1 MAPTWGSQLRL
12 CALLAAAF
20 SSGIVD
26 AAVTVNSTV
35 LVIARDANASYSG
48 TSVLQGYGIPF
59 QVVNLSLM
67 GAGLPQLNSTPDSGN
82 FGGIVTVSA
91 RKYKGGDDWKGALSD
106 KQWQELYKYQE
117 SFGVRMVRLNSYPS
131 ADFGVQAA
139 GDASTADLP
148 VAITDAKEFATANL
162 VA

>member
-1 MAPTWGSQLRL
+1 MAPTWGLQLRL
-12 CALLAAAF
+12 CALLTAALNY
-20 SSGIVD
+20 GIAD
-26 AAVTVNSTV
+26 AAVTIDSTV

-48 TSVLQGYGIPF
+48 TSVLNGYGIPF
-59 QVVNLSLM
+59 QVVDLSLM
-67 GAGLPQLNSTPDSGN
+67 GGGFPQLNSTPDTGN

-91 RKYKGGDDWKGALSD
+91 RKYKGGDDWKGAMSD
-106 KQWQELYKYQE
+106 RQWQELYRYQE
-117 SFGVRMVRLNSYPS
+117 NFGVRMVRLNSYPS